1 MMRVVP
7 RYSLRFCRPWQI
19 KKPSHEEAKPSLRT
33 RMSNQ
38 IAERHRKG
46 SKSFQNR
53 SHANENG
60 GSGTSVEKQK
70 SRPNIKMKP
79 NKKPQL

>member
-1 MMRVVP
+1 MLSHVIRCGFAG
-7 RYSLRFCRPWQI
+7 RGK

-53 SHANENG
+53 SRDNENG
-60 GSGTSVEKQK
+60 GYGASVDKQK
-70 SRPNIKMKP
+70 SVQN
-79 NKKPQL
+79 

>member
-1 MMRVVP
+1 MKSNGSGLSDY
-7 RYSLRFCRPWQI
+7 YSLRLCRPWQI

-53 SHANENG
+53 SRDNENG
-60 GSGTSVEKQK
+60 GCGTSVDKQK
-70 SRPNIKMKP
+70 SEQN
-79 NKKPQL
+79 